1 MNGSR
6 WSREVREKRVR
17 LYANHLALTVRRRGA
32 GLTLYE
38 RYGDKKKIGTFRSWS
53 TVERAIEQYGEAEF
67 LLPADRVKKR

>member
-1 MNGSR
+1 
-6 WSREVREKRVR
+6 
-17 LYANHLALTVRRRGA
+17 VRRRGA